1 MKKEEITMEKEVLLA
16 LKGLQFAMD
25 EEGAQAL
32 ETITPAEYYKRNDSH
47 YVVYDEITEGFKDTT
62 KNIIKFKGSQVEV
75 TKKGL
80 VNVHM
85 VFQERKKN
93 MTSYSTPFGNILIGI
108 DTDEVKIEEEDGK
121 IHVTVVYSLEANY
134 EHMADCKIEM
144 RISSR
149 EAGLEL

>member
-1 MKKEEITMEKEVLLA
+1 MEKEVQIA
-16 LKGLQFAMD
+16 LKGLQFALD
-25 EEGAQAL
+25 EEGANAL

-47 YVVYDEITEGFKDTT
+47 YVIFEELMEGFTDTT
-62 KNIIKFKGSQVEV
+62 KNVIKFRDSQLEV

-85 VFQERKKN
+85 VFEENRKN
-93 MTSYSTPFGNILIGI
+93 MTSYATPFGNILIGI
-108 DTDEVKIEEEDGK
+108 DTDEVEIREEEDR
-121 IHVTVVYSLEANY
+121 IQVNVAYTLEANY

-144 RISSR
+144 PIRPR

>member
-1 MKKEEITMEKEVLLA
+1 MEKEVLLA

-47 YVVYDEITEGFKDTT
+47 YVVYDEITEGFMDTT
-62 KNIIKFKGSQVEV
+62 KSIIKFRGSQVEV

-85 VFQERKKN
+85 IFEEKKKN
-93 MTSYSTPFGNILIGI
+93 MTSYSTPFGSILIGI
-108 DTDEVKIEEEDGK
+108 DTDEIKIKEEDDK
-121 IHVTVVYSLEANY
+121 IYVNVVYSLEANY

-144 RISSR
+144 SIRSR
-149 EAGLEL
+149 GERLELQ